1 MKNATAVIAALALV
15 AAFWWQGERFIAA
28 NGPTFDEGAHL
39 ASGYAYWAAGDFRIN
54 PEHPPL
60 FKLLWAAPLALDGG
74 PPFPHEAASTRDH
87 WKLAHA
93 LLYESGVPAAAL
105 LAPARRV
112 NLAVGC
118 GVVLLA
124 GWWAFRLWRSRLAGL
139 AAVAFAAADPTLQSL
154 SCVLSTDVGLTFFA
168 LLTTY
173 LLWEY
178 AAAPTRPLLIAC
190 GVSLGLMLG
199 SKFSAVAVAA
209 GLGAAGLAHVLRGG
223 VLALPGTVE
232 PPGGWATGA
241 RVRAAVDL
249 AFRLGIVAAVA
260 LAATYGFV
268 NFGQWGAG
276 LKFQLTRGEHGDG
289 ACYLLGEVSRAGWLH
304 YFAVAAGVKL
314 PLGLLAAAA
323 AGLVFLVGSKPNR
336 LAWLLVPPAV
346 FVAAASYS
354 RVDIGVRVV
363 LPAVPF
369 LYVIAARLAAPACCC
384 FVRYPLLAGCLAW
397 AAFAGWNAA
406 PHQLAYFNEVAR
418 GPVGGLKYVA
428 DSNVD
433 WGQGLPQLKAYM
445 DRERIDVVYLSYFG
459 TDRPEAHGIRFS
471 PLPGYGRIG
480 PPGGEAIPADAP
492 RHVVAISANNLV
504 GIHLPDPDTFAWLR
518 ARQPTA
524 VLAGSIIVYDLTGDP
539 GAVDRLRR

>member
-1 MKNATAVIAALALV
+1 MSRAAALVAASALA

-39 ASGYAYWAAGDFRIN
+39 ASGYAYWATGDFRIN

-60 FKLLWAAPLALDGG
+60 LKLLWATPLAVDRTV
-74 PPFPHEAASTRDH
+74 PFPHDAASGRDH

-112 NLAVGC
+112 NLAIGC

-124 GWWAFRLWRSRLAGL
+124 GWWAYRIWGSKLAGV
-139 AAVAFAAADPTLQSL
+139 AAAGFAAFDPTLVSL

-168 LLTTY
+168 LLSAY

-178 AAAPTRPLLIAC
+178 AASPTRPLLIAC

-199 SKFSAVAVAA
+199 SKLSAIAM
-209 GLGAAGLAHVLRGG
+209 AAGLAAAGLVYVLRGG

-232 PPGGWATGA
+232 PPGGWTTGT
-241 RVRAAVDL
+241 RLRAAVDL
-249 AFRLGIVAAVA
+249 AFRLGVFGFVT

-268 NFGQWGAG
+268 HIDQWGAG
-276 LKFQLTRGEHGDG
+276 LKFQLTRADHGDG
-289 ACYLLGEVSRAGWLH
+289 ACYLLGEVAKAGWYR
-304 YFAVAAGVKL
+304 YFLVALGVKL

-323 AGLVFLVGSKPNR
+323 AGGLWLNR
-336 LAWLLVPPAV
+336 SARPVWLLVPPVA
-346 FVAAASYS
+346 FFAAASYS

-363 LPAVPF
+363 LPVIPF
-369 LYVIAARLAAPACCC
+369 LYLLAARLAAPGCCPA
-384 FVRYPLLAGCLAW
+384 VRLPLLAGCLAW
-397 AAFAGWNAA
+397 AGFAGWSAV
-406 PHQLAYFNEVAR
+406 PQQLAYFNEIAG
-418 GPVGGLKYVA
+418 GPVDGLRYVA

-433 WGQGLPQLKAYM
+433 WGQGLPQLKEYM
-445 DRERIDVVYLSYFG
+445 DREGIDAVYLSYFG
-459 TDRPEAHGIRFS
+459 TDRPEAHGIRFQ

-480 PPGGEAIPADAP
+480 LPGGETIPADSP
-492 RHVVAISANNLV
+492 RHVVAVSANNLV
-504 GIHLPDPDTFAWLR
+504 GTYLADPETFAWLR
-518 ARQPTA
+518 ARPPSA
-524 VLAGSIIVYDLTGDP
+524 VLAGCIYVYDVTGD
-539 GAVDRLRR
+539 AVAIARLRR